1 MASRLGDV
9 MFPNGKYMKDGQ
21 EKTSWLKCGTLLQTE
36 KGMRLKLDALPVNM
50 DEGWFVIFEP
60 REDNRQAQSGSQ
72 QPKQEGFRG
81 TADNAVDPDSDLPF

>member
-36 KGMRLKLDALPVNM
+36 KGMRLKMDALPVNM
-50 DEGWFVIFEP
+50 QEGWFQIFEP
-60 REDNRQAQSGSQ
+60 REDNRQAQASSQ
-72 QPKQEGFRG
+72 QSGFRE
-81 TADNAVDPDSDLPF
+81 TADNKPANPDEDLPF